1 VISRGHGWS
10 AAGLPDGPP
19 SGAFACWPEGQ
30 QVPERPRRLARK
42 AAWCLALTLWLLA
55 VSALGGRTSPYSAP
69 VSAPA
74 ASAPAASA
82 PATSQAPTPP
92 VSQSR

>member
-1 VISRGHGWS
+1 VTLRGHGWS
-10 AAGLPDGPP
+10 AAGLPAGLS
-19 SGAFACWPEGQ
+19 SGLVTSWPEGA
-30 QVPERPRRLARK
+30 QVPRRPRRLARK